1 MMDLLQA
8 VPFWYVYHINL
19 LFLVFAPIGG
29 FQSVSKSFEA
39 LAISLGVDIQCN
51 KTVTG
56 INETHVTYMTCNAD
70 KGDDTIVYHSQP
82 SDLTIVNAD
91 LPYATQTLLQSD
103 TTITTNN
110 KSLKKEDVL
119 KFDWDDTYDY
129 SSGVVAFHWCIKD
142 RGLAKNNIL
151 KTHNVFLIAK
161 DDDSARESW
170 NVVRTNVDDTSCYKK
185 GIFNFYVHCPTAT
198 DPTAAPPNCD
208 SITILVPCPTI
219 QRNKDYHTSTYNKQ
233 EVLQKYKEEQF
244 PETLID
250 EIRSSVLQRLSVL
263 NGLEDLQQHIVHEV
277 VDTPVSYSN
286 SYNLAAGTP
295 FGLVSILFTKR
306 KRLIMLY
313 FSLWSFL
320 SQIPIFCNN
329 TKTESWF

>member
-1 MMDLLQA
+1 MNML
-8 VPFWYVYHINL
+8 P
-19 LFLVFAPIGG
+19 LVFAPIGG

-51 KTVTG
+51 KTVTS
-56 INETHVTYMTCNAD
+56 INQTHVTYLTCCND
-70 KGDDTIVYHSQP
+70 DDDTITFHSQP

-103 TTITTNN
+103 TTTTTDEED
-110 KSLKKEDVL
+110 KSKKKEDIL
-119 KFDWDDTYDY
+119 QFDWDDTFDY

-142 RGLAKNNIL
+142 KGLARDDIL
-151 KTHNVFLIAK
+151 KTHNVFLVAK

-170 NVVRTNVDDTSCYKK
+170 NVLRTNNNDASCYEK

-198 DPTAAPPNCD
+198 DPSAAPPNCD

-219 QRNKDYHTSTYNKQ
+219 QRNKEYHASKNNKQ
-233 EVLQKYKEEQF
+233 KVLQKYEEEQF
-244 PETLID
+244 PNTLID

-263 NGLEDLQQHIVHEV
+263 NGLESLQSHIVHEV
-277 VDTPVSYSN
+277 VDTPVTYSD

-295 FGLVSILFTKR
+295 FGLVRMSTK
-306 KRLIMLY
+306 IHDFISHY
-313 FSLWSFL
+313 G
-320 SQIPIFCNN
+320 
-329 TKTESWF
+329 TV